1 LYALVIVEIGLYI
14 LFRKAEHL
22 FLSNVNDFGIMF
34 KVDRCHHVLTNPY
47 SCRLYNKDAVIE
59 FLLDKSAEKAL
70 GKAAS
75 HIKSIKVR
83 CGMSVPQER

>member
-1 LYALVIVEIGLYI
+1 ML
-14 LFRKAEHL
+14 
-22 FLSNVNDFGIMF
+22 
-34 KVDRCHHVLTNPY
+34 

-75 HIKSIKVR
+75 HIRSIKVGHGAWLSSR
-83 CGMSVPQER
+83 GL

>member
-1 LYALVIVEIGLYI
+1 MTLGSCSISFSLGYL
-14 LFRKAEHL
+14 
-22 FLSNVNDFGIMF
+22 